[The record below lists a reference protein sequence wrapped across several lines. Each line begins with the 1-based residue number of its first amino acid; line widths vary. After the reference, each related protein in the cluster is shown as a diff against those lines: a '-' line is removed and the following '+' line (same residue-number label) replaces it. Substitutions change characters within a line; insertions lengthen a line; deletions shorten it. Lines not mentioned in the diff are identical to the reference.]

1 MSISISHIPSWFP
14 STSSHTSIAQL
25 IPQQQCSFVSYRWS
39 PDRHSEGHITL
50 SNLTLKS
57 TNDWSLK
64 HHAIYSFMHTKLS
77 EMPSTPCTST
87 CKWTPGP
94 HDLGCIIIPSLLP
107 NYNWSHIKRQMY
119 LHHYHR
125 CSHILWLVL
134 WPGQPLSLSFVLSSH
149 ASSSH
154 QVPSGI
160 GLRPFPHELH
170 VLF

>member
-1 MSISISHIPSWFP
+1 MLISLSHIPSWFP

-57 TNDWSLK
+57 TYEWSLK

-77 EMPSTPCTST
+77 EIPSAPCTFI
-87 CKWTPGP
+87 CKWMPGP
-94 HDLGCIIIPSLLP
+94 HDLGCTIIPSLLP
-107 NYNWSHIKRQMY
+107 NYYWSHIKRHMY
-119 LHHYHR
+119 LHHFHR

-134 WPGQPLSLSFVLSSH
+134 WPGQPLSFVLTSH

-160 GLRPFPHELH
+160 GPRPFPPELH

>member
-1 MSISISHIPSWFP
+1 MLIPISHIPSWFP
-14 STSSHTSIAQL
+14 SISFHTPIAQL

-39 PDRHSEGHITL
+39 LDRHSEGHITL

-77 EMPSTPCTST
+77 EIPSTPCTST
-87 CKWTPGP
+87 CQGTPGP
-94 HDLGCIIIPSLLP
+94 HDLGCIIIPRLLP
-107 NYNWSHIKRQMY
+107 NHYWSHIKRQMY
-119 LHHYHR
+119 LHHFQR

-134 WPGQPLSLSFVLSSH
+134 WPGQSLSFVLSSH

-160 GLRPFPHELH
+160 GPRLFPDELH